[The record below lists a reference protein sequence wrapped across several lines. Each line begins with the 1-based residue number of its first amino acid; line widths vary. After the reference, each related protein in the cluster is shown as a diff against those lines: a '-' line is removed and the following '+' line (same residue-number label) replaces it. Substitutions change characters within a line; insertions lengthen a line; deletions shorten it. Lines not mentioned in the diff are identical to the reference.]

1 MDKAELQQRLKIFA
15 LRCYKLSSSLP
26 PNQGGK
32 YFQNQLLRSSMS
44 AYANYRAAC
53 IGQSK
58 ASFVA
63 KLSIAFEEADE
74 SCIWLDMIIET
85 EILPKDKVEPLLKE
99 ASELARI
106 LAAGRKSSQQLLNN

>member
-1 MDKAELQQRLKIFA
+1 
-15 LRCYKLSSSLP
+15 
-26 PNQGGK
+26 
-32 YFQNQLLRSSMS
+32 MS

-63 KLSIAFEEADE
+63 KLSIAFEKADE
-74 SCIWLDMIIET
+74 SFIWLDMIIET
-85 EILPKDKVEPLLKE
+85 ETLSKDKVEPLLK

-106 LAAGRKSSQQLLNN
+106 LAAAIKSSQQLLNN